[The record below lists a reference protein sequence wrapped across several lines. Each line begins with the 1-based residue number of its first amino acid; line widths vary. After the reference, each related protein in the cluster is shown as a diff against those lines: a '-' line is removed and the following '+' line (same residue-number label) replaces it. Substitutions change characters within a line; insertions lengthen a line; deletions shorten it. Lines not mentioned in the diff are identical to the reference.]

1 MIMLFLRIMLLL
13 FIVLFLLANIVV
25 PAFMKNVPFFWMFKI
40 RRAEKKY
47 EDQLERLDD
56 EAMETAVRKNI
67 EQRESNN

>member
-1 MIMLFLRIMLLL
+1 MIMLFLRIMLLI

-47 EDQLERLDD
+47 ENQLERLDD